1 MPPGSYRLALLSS
14 RCLEPSGTQI
24 CCGTSTPGFVG
35 SVQLLVPRQ
44 ILNTSALTYGE
55 RLGIN
60 SAFRPSICWSGWAP
74 LDCRSRSGSGSSL
87 RTASYTN
94 CGETGAENEGYRVP
108 VDAVILATHH
118 VRAATS
124 HWADRPLGACGSRAA
139 GGGVKDRLSPSSG
152 AFDALLTMEDGS
164 DRPGIPS
171 EAYDS

>member
-74 LDCRSRSGSGSSL
+74 IGLSFPVGWRIFIADRVIHKLRRDRGRERGLPGASR
-87 RTASYTN
+87 
-94 CGETGAENEGYRVP
+94 CGN
-108 VDAVILATHH
+108 LATHH